1 MRILQPM
8 LVLATFAFPGLAAAQ
23 RVPPVVVEFFTSQ
36 GCVSCPPADAVFH
49 RIAARPEVL
58 ALALHVDYWDYLGWK
73 DIFGQPAHSRR
84 QRAYAAADRKRSIY
98 TPQMIIGGVD
108 RVVGSDLAEVEK
120 GIEAHLPLPPRAMV
134 DLTRDGD
141 KVRLRVAPADVNGA
155 GAAEIH
161 VVRYVPEAVVTI
173 DSGENAGHVIT
184 YTNIV
189 TDWLTIARWDGVT
202 PAELAFEA
210 PGTEPVAVLVQREHN
225 GPMLTAAR
233 LP

>member
-1 MRILQPM
+1 MRILQPL
-8 LVLATFAFPGLAAAQ
+8 LVVVALAFPGLASAQ
-23 RVPPVVVEFFTSQ
+23 RAPQVVVELFTSQ

-49 RIAARPEVL
+49 RIAARPEIL

-84 QRAYAAADRKRSIY
+84 QRAYAATEGKRSIY

-108 RVVGSDLAEVEK
+108 RVVGSDLEEVEK
-120 GIEAHLPLPPRAMV
+120 SLDAHLTLPQRAMV
-134 DLTRDGD
+134 DLAREGD

-155 GAAEIH
+155 GASDIH

-173 DSGENAGHVIT
+173 DSGENAGQVIT

-202 PAELAFEA
+202 AAELTFEA

-225 GPMLTAAR
+225 GPMLTSAR

>member
-8 LVLATFAFPGLAAAQ
+8 LVLATLAFPGLAAAQ

-49 RIAARPEVL
+49 SIAARPEVL

-202 PAELAFEA
+202 PAELTFEA

>member
-1 MRILQPM
+1 MRILQPL
-8 LVLATFAFPGLAAAQ
+8 LVVTALAFPGLAAAQ

-36 GCVSCPPADAVFH
+36 GCVSCPPADAVFR
-49 RIAARPEVL
+49 RIARRPEIL

-73 DIFGQPAHSRR
+73 DIFGQPTHSRR
-84 QRAYAAADRKRSIY
+84 QRAYAATEGKRSVY

-120 GIEAHLPLPPRAMV
+120 GIDAHLPLPPRAMV
-134 DLTRDGD
+134 DLKREGGRI
-141 KVRLRVAPADVNGA
+141 RLRVAPADVNGA
-155 GAAEIH
+155 GAADIH

-184 YTNIV
+184 YANIV

-202 PAELAFEA
+202 AAELTFEA
-210 PGTEPVAVLVQREHN
+210 PGTEPVAVLVQRERH